1 MRRKYKIFVASV
13 VVATAAWVPA
23 HATAGGRGD
32 GHGHKKPPDVI
43 TGINGPVFGITSTRS
58 GDLLAADASAG
69 VLKFH
74 RGRPSVKASIP
85 GASDVSVAK
94 DGDLWVTT
102 GAGESPEADTG
113 QGLWRVSHGR
123 AKKVVNLFEFEADNN
138 PHPEGVPDSNP
149 FDVQALKHDS
159 ALVVDAGGNDL
170 LRVDKKG
177 RVKVLATFPTRL
189 ASTANIKALA
199 GCPDA
204 PPDFAFACGLPDQI
218 PAQATPTSVAIG
230 PDGYYYVGELRGFPA
245 PTNESS
251 IWRVAPWANAAE
263 CGVSPQCTK
272 VFDGGFTS
280 IIDLAFGKDGKL
292 YVAELD
298 EASWAAVEIT
308 QTPTGGTINACRVRS
323 GTCRE
328 VETDIPV
335 LTSITF
341 AKHGS
346 LWATRN
352 ALTPGGV
359 EIFRVR

>member
-1 MRRKYKIFVASV
+1 MRRKFKIVAASAV
-13 VVATAAWVPA
+13 IATVAWIPA
-23 HATAGGRGD
+23 HTSAHGG
-32 GHGHKKPPDVI
+32 GHGKPGGDVS
-43 TGINGPVFGITSTRS
+43 GLNGPLFGITSTRS
-58 GDLLAADASAG
+58 GDLLAADASTG
-69 VLKFH
+69 VLKIH
-74 RGRPSVKASIP
+74 RGRVSVKASIP
-85 GASDVSVAK
+85 GATDVSEAK

-123 AKKVVNLFEFEADNN
+123 AKKVINLFEFEADNN

-170 LRVDKKG
+170 LKVDKKG

-189 ASTANIKALA
+189 ASTANIKSLF
-199 GCPDA
+199 GCPA
-204 PPDFAFACGLPDQI
+204 GPPDICGLPDQI

-230 PDGYYYVGELRGFPA
+230 PDGYYYVGELRGFPG

-263 CGVSPQCTK
+263 CGVSPQCVK

-280 IIDLAFGKDGKL
+280 IIDLAFGRDGKL

-308 QTPTGGTINACRVRS
+308 QTPTGGTINACRIRS

-341 AKHGS
+341 GKHGS

-352 ALTPGGV
+352 ALTPGGA

>member
-1 MRRKYKIFVASV
+1 MRRAIKFAVVSAA
-13 VVATAAWVPA
+13 VVAAAGIPA
-23 HATAGGRGD
+23 SAGAHGG
-32 GHGHKKPPDVI
+32 GHGKPGRDVS
-43 TGINGPVFGITSTRS
+43 GLNGPLFGITAKKD
-58 GDLLAADASAG
+58 GDLLAADASTG
-69 VLKFH
+69 VLKIE
-74 RGRPSVKASIP
+74 RGRVSVKAEIP
-85 GASDVSVAK
+85 GATDVSVDKGGA
-94 DGDLWVTT
+94 LWVTT
-102 GAGESPEADTG
+102 GAGENPEADTG

-123 AKKVVNLFEFEADNN
+123 ARKVVNLFEFEADAN
-138 PHPEGVPDSNP
+138 PDGNDPPDSNP
-149 FDVQALKHDS
+149 FDVQALKHDR

-177 RVKVLATFPTRL
+177 RVKVLATFPTRP
-189 ASTANIKALA
+189 ASTANLKALA

-204 PPDFAFACGLPDQI
+204 PPDFAFVCGLPDQI
-218 PAQATPTSVAIG
+218 PAQSTPTSVAIG

-251 IWRVAPWANAAE
+251 IWRVAPWARNAE
-263 CGVSPQCTK
+263 CGVSPHCVK

-308 QTPTGGTINACRVRS
+308 QSPTGGTINACRVRS
-323 GTCRE
+323 GSCRE

-341 AKHGS
+341 GKRGS

-352 ALTPGGV
+352 ALTPGGA